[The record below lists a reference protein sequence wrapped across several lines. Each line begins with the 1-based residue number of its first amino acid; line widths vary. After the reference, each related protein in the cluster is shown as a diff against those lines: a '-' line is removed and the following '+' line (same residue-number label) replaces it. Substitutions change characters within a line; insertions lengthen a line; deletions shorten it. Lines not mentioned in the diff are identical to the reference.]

1 MFFLYLQMQNR
12 RKKEEKVEICT
23 NCEQNLIKFIKC
35 FKIRKKLF
43 TNQKKGGILTFV
55 LRKRHDFKVPGF
67 DLGGDIIMK
76 KNLVAVLA
84 AVVMTASMV
93 ACGSAAATETTVETT
108 TVAEESTVAVEST
121 VEETTVEATTEEAT
135 TVEATTEAA
144 TTEEATEEAATET
157 ATETVAE

>member
-1 MFFLYLQMQNR
+1 MQNR
-12 RKKEEKVEICT
+12 RKKEEKIEICT
-23 NCEQNLIKFIKC
+23 KCEQNLIKFIKC

-55 LRKRHDFKVPGF
+55 LRKRHSFKMPGF
-67 DLGGDIIMK
+67 DLGGEIIMK

-108 TVAEESTVAVEST
+108 TVAEESTV
-121 VEETTVEATTEEAT
+121 EATTEAAITE
-135 TVEATTEAA
+135 EATTEAA
-144 TTEEATEEAATET
+144 TTEAATET

>member
-1 MFFLYLQMQNR
+1 MQNR
-12 RKKEEKVEICT
+12 RKKEEKIEICT
-23 NCEQNLIKFIKC
+23 KCEQNLIKFIKC

-55 LRKRHDFKVPGF
+55 FRKRHSFKMPGF
-67 DLGGDIIMK
+67 DLGGEIIMK

-93 ACGSAAATETTVETT
+93 ACGSAAATETTVETA

-121 VEETTVEATTEEAT
+121 VEETTVEATTEAAT
-135 TVEATTEAA
+135 TEEATTEAA
-144 TTEEATEEAATET
+144 TTEAATEEAATET

>member
-1 MFFLYLQMQNR
+1 MQNWG
-12 RKKEEKVEICT
+12 KKEEKAEICT

-43 TNQKKGGILTFV
+43 TNKKKGGILTFV
-55 LRKRHDFKVPGF
+55 LKKRHSFKVPGF

-135 TVEATTEAA
+135 TEAATEEATTEEATTEA
-144 TTEEATEEAATET
+144 ATEEAATET
-157 ATETVAE
+157 STETVAE

>member
-1 MFFLYLQMQNR
+1 MQNR
-12 RKKEEKVEICT
+12 RKKEEKIEICT
-23 NCEQNLIKFIKC
+23 KCEQNLIKFIKC

-55 LRKRHDFKVPGF
+55 LKKRHSFKMPGF
-67 DLGGDIIMK
+67 DLGGEIIMK

-93 ACGSAAATETTVETT
+93 ACGSTAATETTVETA
-108 TVAEESTVAVEST
+108 TVAE
-121 VEETTVEATTEEAT
+121 
-135 TVEATTEAA
+135 EATTEAA
-144 TTEEATEEAATET
+144 TTEAATEEAATET

>member
-1 MFFLYLQMQNR
+1 MQNR
-12 RKKEEKVEICT
+12 RKKEEKIEICT

-55 LRKRHDFKVPGF
+55 LKKRHSFKMPGF
-67 DLGGDIIMK
+67 DLGGEIIMK

-93 ACGSAAATETTVETT
+93 ACGSAAATETTVETA
-108 TVAEESTVAVEST
+108 TVAEE
-121 VEETTVEATTEEAT
+121 T

-144 TTEEATEEAATET
+144 TTEEATTEAATTEEATTEAATTEAATEEAATET